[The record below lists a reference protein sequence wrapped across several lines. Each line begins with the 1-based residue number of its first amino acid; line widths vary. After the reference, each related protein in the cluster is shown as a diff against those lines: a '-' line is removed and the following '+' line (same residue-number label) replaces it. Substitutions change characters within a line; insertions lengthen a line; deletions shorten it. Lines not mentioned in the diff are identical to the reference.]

1 MEQNKSILPKT
12 AALLSE
18 IGAKKPKEASLRQS
32 GATTIEK
39 LLSAFNN
46 NPRNSKVVEYIF
58 RQNLFDLIG
67 KSRHE
72 MVHSRMIAE
81 LLAGRY
87 FDISKKATLMHFL
100 DIVVMRAKE
109 QGVNISQD
117 FCNLVLTRSLQID
130 SLADKQTEYP
140 LCDYAKNNDIDK
152 KERLDIYLRYNLANA
167 IKKNGNKVLEIFIE
181 NKVLSKEHDQQT
193 QKYYDTCVDGRR
205 ALQLFIYLSPISKR
219 ELSNYADIPE
229 GMKPTGSDC
238 SGNPVYIH
246 ISYQN
251 ILDKVIL
258 PLIEEKQMNNRDAV
272 ILEEYASCLE
282 LPALPED
289 DEKIGAKELSIMA
302 VSEYEKQLLMEFI
315 KNEENARL
323 LETAVN
329 HHLQRKLY
337 TFGEDNC
344 SSFEASLQAAL
355 RKYTNENGEL
365 KSQTDFRNIFGAQNG
380 GARFLIYVVNET
392 DEKLYYIPTHLFEYN
407 GKAYKNIT
415 DALKVAVKD
424 YISRERKTISDVIKD
439 FECIYERQKFHPHVF
454 KDNTAPGRD
463 TINTIHYS
471 QTSFTGLYIRD
482 DINPDKLTK
491 INEILGDGFG
501 IKPISAQCYHELL
514 LCGDDTLWDSYD
526 KSLFNVLKGT
536 SYYYRKGA
544 ESRIE
549 AINRVLPTHIQES
562 HLSNVDRDLLEK
574 FYINNRKLILST
586 YRILMENEYDLDGYK
601 QIKEDYKKLLKV

>member
-1 MEQNKSILPKT
+1 MP
-12 AALLSE
+12 
-18 IGAKKPKEASLRQS
+18 QS
-32 GATTIEK
+32 GATMIEK

-58 RQNLFDLIG
+58 RQNLFDMIG

-72 MVHSRMIAE
+72 MVHSKMIAE
-81 LLAGRY
+81 LLVGRY

-109 QGVNISQD
+109 QGVIISQD
-117 FCNLVLTRSLQID
+117 FCNSVLTRSLIID
-130 SLADKQTEYP
+130 SLADKQTEYS
-140 LCDYAKNNDIDK
+140 LSDYVKNNSIDK
-152 KERLDIYLRYNLANA
+152 NERLDIYLRYNLANA
-167 IKKNGNKVLEIFIE
+167 IKKSGNKVIEVFIE
-181 NKVLSKEHDQQT
+181 NKVLSKEHNQQT
-193 QKYYDTCVDGRR
+193 QKYYNTCVDGRK
-205 ALQLFIYLSPISKR
+205 ALQLFIYLSPISQR

-229 GMKPTGSDC
+229 DMKPTGSDC

-246 ISYQN
+246 ICYQD

-258 PLIEEKQMNNRDAV
+258 PLIEEKQMNDRDAV

-282 LPALPED
+282 LLALPED

-302 VSEYEKQLLMEFI
+302 VSDYEKHLLMEFI
-315 KNEENARL
+315 NNEENARL
-323 LETAVN
+323 LEIAVT
-329 HHLQRKLY
+329 HHLKRKLY
-337 TFGEDNC
+337 SFGENHC
-344 SSFEASLQAAL
+344 LSFETSLQAAL

-365 KSQTDFRNIFGAQNG
+365 KSQKDFKDIFGAQDG
-380 GARFLIYVVNET
+380 GARFLIYVVKET

-415 DALKVAVKD
+415 DALKIAVKD

-439 FECIYERQKFHPHVF
+439 FESIYERQKYHPHVF
-454 KDNTAPGRD
+454 KDNDEPGRD
-463 TINTIHYS
+463 AIKTIHYS

-482 DINPDKLTK
+482 GINQDKLTK

-514 LCGDDTLWDSYD
+514 LCGDNTLWECYD

-536 SYYYRKGA
+536 SYYSIIIERGQKV
-544 ESRIE
+544 ESKPLT
-549 AINRVLPTHIQES
+549 V
-562 HLSNVDRDLLEK
+562 
-574 FYINNRKLILST
+574 FYQHT
-586 YRILMENEYDLDGYK
+586 F
-601 QIKEDYKKLLKV
+601 KKVTCQTLTTTC

>member
-1 MEQNKSILPKT
+1 M
-12 AALLSE
+12 
-18 IGAKKPKEASLRQS
+18 
-32 GATTIEK
+32 IEK
-39 LLSAFNN
+39 LLYAFNN

-58 RQNLFDLIG
+58 RQNLFDMIG

-72 MVHSRMIAE
+72 MVHSKMIAE

-109 QGVNISQD
+109 QGVIISQE
-117 FCNLVLTRSLQID
+117 FCNLVLSRSLLID
-130 SLADKQTEYP
+130 SLADKQTEYS
-140 LCDYAKNNDIDK
+140 LCDYAKNNSIDK
-152 KERLDIYLRYNLANA
+152 KERLDIYLRYNLANT
-167 IKKNGNKVLEIFIE
+167 IKKSGNKVIEIFIE
-181 NKVLSKEHDQQT
+181 NKVLSKEYNQQT
-193 QKYYDTCVDGRR
+193 QKYFDTCVDGRR
-205 ALQLFIYLSPISKR
+205 ALQLFIYLSPISQR
-219 ELSNYADIPE
+219 ELADYASLPE

-246 ISYQN
+246 ICYQD
-251 ILDKVIL
+251 ILDHVIS

-282 LPALPED
+282 LPALPD
-289 DEKIGAKELSIMA
+289 NDEKIGAKELSIMA
-302 VSEYEKQLLMEFI
+302 VSDYEKQLLLEFMS
-315 KNEENARL
+315 NEDNARL

-329 HHLQRKLY
+329 HHLQRELY
-337 TFGEDNC
+337 SFGGDNC
-344 SSFEASLQAAL
+344 LSFEASLQAAL

-365 KSQTDFRNIFGAQNG
+365 KSQKDFRDIFGAQNG
-380 GARFLIYVVNET
+380 GARFLIYVVKET
-392 DEKLYYIPTHLFEYN
+392 NEKLYYIPTHLFEYN
-407 GKAYKNIT
+407 GKAYKTIT

-439 FECIYERQKFHPHVF
+439 FECIYSRQKFHPHVF
-454 KDNTAPGRD
+454 KDNADLGSD

-482 DINPDKLTK
+482 DISQDKLTK
-491 INEILGDGFG
+491 INEILGNGFG

-514 LCGDDTLWDSYD
+514 LCGDDTLWDCYD
-526 KSLFNVLKGT
+526 KSQFNALKGT

-549 AINRVLPTHIQES
+549 AINRVLSTQIQES
-562 HLSNVDRDLLEK
+562 HLSNVDRDLLER
-574 FYINNRKLILST
+574 FYLNNSKLILSI
-586 YRILMENEYDLDGYK
+586 YRILTENEQDPDIYL
-601 QIKEDYKKLLKV
+601 QRKEDYKKLLKA

>member
-1 MEQNKSILPKT
+1 MEQHIN
-12 AALLSE
+12 LLSE
-18 IGAKKPKEASLRQS
+18 IGAKKSKEASVHQS
-32 GATTIEK
+32 GATMIEK

-58 RQNLFDLIG
+58 RQNLFDMIG

-72 MVHSRMIAE
+72 MVHSKMIAE

-87 FDISKKATLMHFL
+87 FDVSKKATFMHFL

-109 QGVNISQD
+109 QGVVISQD
-117 FCNLVLTRSLQID
+117 FCNSVLTRSIQID
-130 SLADKQTEYP
+130 SLADKQTEYL
-140 LCDYAKNNDIDK
+140 LCDYTKDNSIDK

-167 IKKNGNKVLEIFIE
+167 IKKKGKIEIFIE
-181 NKVLSKEHDQQT
+181 NKVLSKEHNQQT
-193 QKYYDTCVDGRR
+193 QKYYDTCVDGRK
-205 ALQLFIYLSPISKR
+205 AFQLFIYLSPISQR

-229 GMKPTGSDC
+229 DMKPTGSDC
-238 SGNPVYIH
+238 SGNRVYVH
-246 ISYQN
+246 ISYQD

-302 VSEYEKQLLMEFI
+302 VSDYEKQLLMEFI
-315 KNEENARL
+315 NNEDNARL
-323 LETAVN
+323 LEIAVT

-337 TFGEDNC
+337 SFGEDHC
-344 SSFEASLQAAL
+344 LSFETSLQAAL

-365 KSQTDFRNIFGAQNG
+365 KSQKDFRDIFGAQNG
-380 GARFLIYVVNET
+380 GARFLIYVVKET

-407 GKAYKNIT
+407 GKAYKTIA

-424 YISRERKTISDVIKD
+424 YISRERKKISDVIND
-439 FECIYERQKFHPHVF
+439 FEYIYERQKFRQHVF
-454 KDNTAPGRD
+454 KDNADPIRD
-463 TINTIHYS
+463 VYYS
-471 QTSFTGLYIRD
+471 QTPFTGLYIRD
-482 DINPDKLTK
+482 GINQDKLSK
-491 INEILGDGFG
+491 INDILGDGFG

-526 KSLFNVLKGT
+526 KSLFIALT
-536 SYYYRKGA
+536 
-544 ESRIE
+544 
-549 AINRVLPTHIQES
+549 
-562 HLSNVDRDLLEK
+562 
-574 FYINNRKLILST
+574 
-586 YRILMENEYDLDGYK
+586 
-601 QIKEDYKKLLKV
+601 

>member
-1 MEQNKSILPKT
+1 M
-12 AALLSE
+12 
-18 IGAKKPKEASLRQS
+18 
-32 GATTIEK
+32 IEK
-39 LLSAFNN
+39 LLYAFNN

-58 RQNLFDLIG
+58 RQNLFDMIG

-72 MVHSRMIAE
+72 MVHSKMIAE

-109 QGVNISQD
+109 QGVTISQD
-117 FCNLVLTRSLQID
+117 FCNLVLSRSLLID
-130 SLADKQTEYP
+130 SLADKQTEYS
-140 LCDYAKNNDIDK
+140 LCDYAKNNSIDK
-152 KERLDIYLRYNLANA
+152 KERLDIYLRYNLANT
-167 IKKNGNKVLEIFIE
+167 IKKSGNKVIEIFIE
-181 NKVLSKEHDQQT
+181 NKVLSKEYNQQT
-193 QKYYDTCVDGRR
+193 QKYFDTCVDGRR
-205 ALQLFIYLSPISKR
+205 ALQLFIYLSPISQR
-219 ELSNYADIPE
+219 ELADYASLPE

-246 ISYQN
+246 ICYQD
-251 ILDKVIL
+251 ILDHVIS

-272 ILEEYASCLE
+272 ILKEYASCLE

-289 DEKIGAKELSIMA
+289 DEKIGTKELSIMA
-302 VSEYEKQLLMEFI
+302 VSDYERQLLTEFI
-315 KNEENARL
+315 NNDDNARL

-329 HHLQRKLY
+329 HHLQRELY
-337 TFGEDNC
+337 SFGGDNC
-344 SSFEASLQAAL
+344 LSFEASLQAAL

-365 KSQTDFRNIFGAQNG
+365 KSQKDFRDIFGAQNG
-380 GARFLIYVVNET
+380 GARFLIYVVKET
-392 DEKLYYIPTHLFEYN
+392 NEKLYYIPTHLFEYN
-407 GKAYKNIT
+407 GKAYKTIT

-439 FECIYERQKFHPHVF
+439 FECIYSRQKFHPHVF
-454 KDNTAPGRD
+454 KDNADLGSD

-482 DINPDKLTK
+482 DISQDKLTK
-491 INEILGDGFG
+491 INEILGNGFG

-514 LCGDDTLWDSYD
+514 FCGDDTLWECYY
-526 KSLFNVLKGT
+526 KSLFNALKGT

-549 AINRVLPTHIQES
+549 AINRVLSTQIQES
-562 HLSNVDRDLLEK
+562 HLSNVDRDLLER
-574 FYINNRKLILST
+574 FYSNNSKLILSI
-586 YRILMENEYDLDGYK
+586 YRILTENEQDPDIYL
-601 QIKEDYKKLLKV
+601 QRKEDYKKLLKA

>member
-100 DIVVMRAKE
+100 DVVVMRAKE

-181 NKVLSKEHDQQT
+181 NKVLSKEHNQQT

-246 ISYQN
+246 ICYQD

-302 VSEYEKQLLMEFI
+302 VSDYEKQLLMEFI
-315 KNEENARL
+315 NDEDNARL

-365 KSQTDFRNIFGAQNG
+365 KSQTDFRDIFGAQNG
-380 GARFLIYVVNET
+380 GARFLIYVVKET

-454 KDNTAPGRD
+454 KDNTDPGRD

-482 DINPDKLTK
+482 DINPDKLIK

-514 LCGDDTLWDSYD
+514 LCGDDTLWDCYD

-562 HLSNVDRDLLEK
+562 RLSNVDRDLLEK
-574 FYINNRKLILST
+574 FYSNNSKLILSI

-601 QIKEDYKKLLKV
+601 QIKEDYKELLKV